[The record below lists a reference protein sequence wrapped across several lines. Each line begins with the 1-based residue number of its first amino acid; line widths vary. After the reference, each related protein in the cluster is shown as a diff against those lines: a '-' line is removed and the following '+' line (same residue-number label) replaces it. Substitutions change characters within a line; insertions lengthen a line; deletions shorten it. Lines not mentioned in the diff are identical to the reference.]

1 MDTQIYNPFL
11 VSGYESPEYFCDR
24 KNETEDI
31 LETLRNGRNIT
42 LTSPRRLGKTGL
54 IKHVYLLIKQQDP
67 RASVIYIDL
76 YSTESLYDLT
86 QAFASAVL
94 GQLDSNPVKAMKVIV
109 NLFKSFRPNLTVD
122 QITGQPKIGLDIASG
137 TETSTLKQ
145 VFEYLKQ
152 SGKTCYIAFD
162 EFQQIAYYP
171 EKNVEA
177 LLRSY
182 IQDLHNVHFIFS
194 GSRAHMLGEM
204 FLSPKRPFYQ
214 STSEKN
220 IGVIDEQAY
229 YAFADSFF
237 LSQGRSLPMEVFHYV
252 YSQYDGYTWYI
263 QVILN
268 RLYAKTGR
276 SVDMDLVQESIREIL
291 QENEFYYQHLLQI
304 YPKGQ
309 VKLVKAIAKE
319 KKVKE
324 PLSGSFISKY
334 SLNATSSVRNALRRM
349 LEEEIIY
356 RSADGYMV
364 YDRFFGQWLDV
375 RF

>member
-11 VSGYESPEYFCDR
+11 VSGYESPEFFCDR

-54 IKHVYLLIKQQDP
+54 IKHVYHLIKQQDP

-76 YSTESLYDLT
+76 YSTESLYDFT

-214 STSEKN
+214 STSEKS

-237 LSQGRSLPMEVFHYV
+237 RAQERSLPMEVFHHV

-309 VKLVKAIAKE
+309 VKLIKAIAKE

-356 RSADGYMV
+356 RSTDGYMV

>member
-1 MDTQIYNPFL
+1 M
-11 VSGYESPEYFCDR
+11 
-24 KNETEDI
+24 
-31 LETLRNGRNIT
+31 
-42 LTSPRRLGKTGL
+42 
-54 IKHVYLLIKQQDP
+54 
-67 RASVIYIDL
+67 IYIDL
-76 YSTESLYDLT
+76 YSTESLYDFT

>member
-11 VSGYESPEYFCDR
+11 GSGYESPEYFCDR

-54 IKHVYLLIKQQDP
+54 IKHVYHLIKQQDP

-76 YSTESLYDLT
+76 YSTESLYDFT

-109 NLFKSFRPNLTVD
+109 NLFKSFRPNLTMD

-214 STSEKN
+214 STSEKS

-237 LSQGRSLPMEVFHYV
+237 RAQERSLPMEVFHYV

-309 VKLVKAIAKE
+309 VKLIKAIAKE

-356 RSADGYMV
+356 RSTDGYMV

>member
-54 IKHVYLLIKQQDP
+54 IKHVFHLIKRQDP

-76 YSTESLYDLT
+76 YSTESLYDFT

-182 IQDLHNVHFIFS
+182 IQDMHNVHFIFS

-237 LSQGRSLPMEVFHYV
+237 RAQERSLRMEVFHYV

-309 VKLVKAIAKE
+309 VKLIKAIAKE

-356 RSADGYMV
+356 RSTDGYMV

>member
-31 LETLRNGRNIT
+31 LATLRNGRNIT

-54 IKHVYLLIKQQDP
+54 IKHVYHLIKQQDP

-76 YSTESLYDLT
+76 YSTESLYDFT

-214 STSEKN
+214 STSEIS

-237 LSQGRSLPMEVFHYV
+237 RAQERSLPMEVFHYV

-276 SVDMDLVQESIREIL
+276 SIDMDLVQESIREIL

-309 VKLVKAIAKE
+309 VKLIKAIAKE

-356 RSADGYMV
+356 RSTDGYMV

>member
-54 IKHVYLLIKQQDP
+54 IKHVFHLIKRQDP

-76 YSTESLYDLT
+76 YSTESLYDFT

-94 GQLDSNPVKAMKVIV
+94 GQLNSNPVKAMKVIV

-237 LSQGRSLPMEVFHYV
+237 MAQGRSLPLEVFHYV

-268 RLYAKTGR
+268 RLYAKAGR
-276 SVDMDLVQESIREIL
+276 SIDMDLVQESIREIL

-309 VKLVKAIAKE
+309 VKLIKAIAKE

-356 RSADGYMV
+356 RSTDGYMV